1 MNSEHQLLEVQ
12 DPDGNQYT
20 IRLEQHCFTVGR
32 SNDNDIVLPNPD
44 KTISRLHCVLEQQ
57 ANFWWVVDESSANG
71 TFVQQSNSDTR
82 IDVRQDGRLQL
93 NNGDIILILGKLLE
107 PDEPIFWRLT
117 FRDSDETGRIAGF
130 QPPVY
135 LEYSLSKQKLFWV
148 NGREREEV
156 LLRSQERTLV
166 HYMAER
172 NQAKNNQPVVCEY
185 TSVIANNSYP
195 TELIRKLYVIIKED
209 GKTDQAAGEAYVNM
223 LKSCEGKSI
232 LRNAGF
238 VPAE

>member
-71 TFVQQSNSDTR
+71 TFVQQGNHDTR

-117 FRDSDETGRIAGF
+117 FRDSDETGRVAGF

-156 LLRSQERTLV
+156 LLRPQERTLV
-166 HYMAER
+166 HYMAEF
-172 NQAKNNQPVVCEY
+172 NQANNNQPVVCKY
-185 TSVIANNSYP
+185 
-195 TELIRKLYVIIKED
+195 TELIEAIWGDPFGHTNNDVTRLVWGVRKKVEPDSGEPEFLKTEQGLGYSLKVKVVI
-209 GKTDQAAGEAYVNM
+209 
-223 LKSCEGKSI
+223 
-232 LRNAGF
+232 
-238 VPAE
+238 